1 MSIIHDV
8 AYDHYGH
15 RVATCSSDQTI
26 RIYDSAGNKTAEW
39 RAHSGSIWRLSW
51 AHPEFGV
58 ALASCSFDRRI
69 CIWEENVD
77 AEEAAL
83 LLAADNGALPVAQPP
98 AGGKAS
104 SSQWMLRKELSDA
117 RDSVVDVQFAPHHLD
132 QLLLASCGADGVVRV
147 YEAPDVLD
155 LGSWVPHSDFDA
167 ASAAVE
173 SAAEVAAAGGGAV
186 GATSGAGFGMG
197 SDAGPT
203 GLSGV
208 GGPSALLPGSAM
220 GAAGGAVSA
229 TGAAP
234 GMLGLGGSGGGGG
247 SHSGSV
253 EPLCLAWGTA
263 FAEAPMLVVGMSDG
277 HVLLW
282 MFEEMHKQ
290 WVRSRAFGAMRCHS
304 DCVRGVS
311 WASDMGRSYQLIAT
325 ASRDRTVKLWAL
337 HRRVSGDEAC
347 VTATSG
353 GGAGGGGGG
362 GGEKGGPGSWTGSCI
377 AELSH
382 RSQVWRVQ
390 WNASGSMLAT
400 SEDDGSV
407 KIYRQDASGGWRH
420 AEPVG
425 PP

>member
-1 MSIIHDV
+1 MP
-8 AYDHYGH
+8 
-15 RVATCSSDQTI
+15 ATPWWMCS
-26 RIYDSAGNKTAEW
+26 
-39 RAHSGSIWRLSW
+39 L
-51 AHPEFGV
+51 
-58 ALASCSFDRRI
+58 RRI
-69 CIWEENVD
+69 TSTSCCSPH
-77 AEEAAL
+77 AA
-83 LLAADNGALPVAQPP
+83 PM
-98 AGGKAS
+98 AS
-104 SSQWMLRKELSDA
+104 FACTRRPTSSIS
-117 RDSVVDVQFAPHHLD
+117 
-132 QLLLASCGADGVVRV
+132 
-147 YEAPDVLD
+147 
-155 LGSWVPHSDFDA
+155 GSWVPHSDFDA

-173 SAAEVAAAGGGAV
+173 SAAEVALPAEERSARPPVQALVWAQMLAPRDSAG
-186 GATSGAGFGMG
+186 S
-197 SDAGPT
+197 AGPRRCC
-203 GLSGV
+203 
-208 GGPSALLPGSAM
+208 GSAM

-362 GGEKGGPGSWTGSCI
+362 GEQGGPGSWTGSCI